1 MGIIEYFRDWMAN
14 NEEREKFHKS
24 WIIGKIGN
32 FKWPDEQD
40 KYHADIAYEIFKL
53 TQRIEEL
60 EKQIK

>member
-1 MGIIEYFRDWMAN
+1 MAN